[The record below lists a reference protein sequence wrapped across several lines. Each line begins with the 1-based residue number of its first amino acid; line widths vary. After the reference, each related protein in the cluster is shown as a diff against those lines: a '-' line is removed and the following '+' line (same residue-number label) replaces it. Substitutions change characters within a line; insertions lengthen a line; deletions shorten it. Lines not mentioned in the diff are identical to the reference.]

1 MSSLPS
7 EDEQDEI
14 VAELEKQFSR
24 LDEAVANLQRVKA
37 NLKRYKASVLKAAVE
52 GRLVETEAT
61 LARREGRTYETGEQ
75 LLQRILNGRSVPDA
89 TDKVELLAIPEG
101 WTWVQSDVLFD
112 FVTSGSRGWAKFYAN
127 VGAKFLRVGNLD
139 HGTIDLD
146 LSALQ
151 YVAPPGGSETDR
163 SRVAP
168 GDLLI
173 SITAE
178 LGMIALVSSEIGE
191 AYVNQ
196 HVAIARTTRPINKSY
211 LAWFFAS
218 EHGGK
223 RQLEALRKGATKA
236 GLGLDDIRSVA
247 VALPPH
253 GEQARI
259 VAEIDRHLS
268 IIREVEAEVD
278 ASLQRAQALRQA
290 TLAKAFSS

>member
-1 MSSLPS
+1 
-7 EDEQDEI
+7 
-14 VAELEKQFSR
+14 
-24 LDEAVANLQRVKA
+24 
-37 NLKRYKASVLKAAVE
+37 
-52 GRLVETEAT
+52 
-61 LARREGRTYETGEQ
+61 
-75 LLQRILNGRSVPDA
+75 
-89 TDKVELLAIPEG
+89 
-101 WTWVQSDVLFD
+101 
-112 FVTSGSRGWAKFYAN
+112 
-127 VGAKFLRVGNLD
+127 
-139 HGTIDLD
+139 
-146 LSALQ
+146 
-151 YVAPPGGSETDR
+151 
-163 SRVAP
+163 
-168 GDLLI
+168 LLI

-236 GLGLDDIRSVA
+236 GLGLDDIRSVV

-268 IIREVEAEVD
+268 IIREVESEVD
-278 ASLQRAQALRQA
+278 TNLRRAQALRQS